1 MGLKNR
7 VDIKA
12 GERKGVVND
21 SFPNSQRPAVPIVSG
36 FVRVLKDRKV
46 VTTLIGKL
54 QNWLLTSTL
63 KPAFLKGF
71 KRRRG
76 YENQYI
82 FKMDFCAVFE
92 QNLMDIMK
100 LVWYC
105 VVLTKGVIIWQNA
118 DLMEKV

>member
-1 MGLKNR
+1 MPTVK
-7 VDIKA
+7 
-12 GERKGVVND
+12 
-21 SFPNSQRPAVPIVSG
+21 G
-36 FVRVLKDRKV
+36 FVRVLKEQKV
-46 VTTLIGKL
+46 VTTLIADCR
-54 QNWLLTSTL
+54 NWLQTSTL
-63 KPAFLKGF
+63 KPAFSKGF

-82 FKMDFCAVFE
+82 FKMKFCAVFE

-105 VVLTKGVIIWQNA
+105 VVLTKGVIIWQNE

>member
-1 MGLKNR
+1 
-7 VDIKA
+7 
-12 GERKGVVND
+12 
-21 SFPNSQRPAVPIVSG
+21 
-36 FVRVLKDRKV
+36 VRVLESQKV
-46 VTTLIGKL
+46 VTTLIAKCE
-54 QNWLLTSTL
+54 NWVKTSTL

-118 DLMEKV
+118 DQTARV